1 MKNASAAEVVEIA
14 NQRCNQENHI
24 AQLKELRALHSPVDT
39 LESNWAYMVMAS
51 LAWSLKAWYAL
62 LLPVFDRWRE
72 KHEAEKDAVLKME
85 VRTFLNAFIRIP
97 VQIVRTGRRIVY
109 RLLGWN
115 RWQHVFLRG
124 LQALRLPALC

>member
-1 MKNASAAEVVEIA
+1 LAGPDLHRLGSILEFQGGIGHLLSRRA
-14 NQRCNQENHI
+14 RLTWRTNQENHI

-39 LESNWAYMVMAS
+39 LESNWAYMVMA
-51 LAWSLKAWYAL
+51 
-62 LLPVFDRWRE
+62 E
-72 KHEAEKDAVLKME
+72 KHEAEKDTVLKME